1 MLRSA
6 VFALATAAL
15 VGTAVVSLV
24 AEGSE
29 TFTFAAAK
37 APKTGL
43 NEDRLPV
50 TINRWST
57 DAERDQ
63 VARLLA
69 ADDSANIHYSLR
81 NGEAVG
87 RLRWPGGLEYTLR
100 YARRTPRA
108 DGGADVVLIADSRVW
123 VWWDK
128 PSDLALDEPYTV
140 FHLTLDKNGV
150 GQGRIAPASKARSD
164 TSSGVAVTDL
174 ESRPVLLTDFR
185 AQRG

>member
-15 VGTAVVSLV
+15 CTTVVSAIA
-24 AEGSE
+24 AEHE
-29 TFTFAAAK
+29 TFTFAPAN

-43 NEDRLPV
+43 GEDRLQI

-63 VARLLA
+63 VAALLA
-69 ADDSANIHYSLR
+69 ANDAQSIRHTLGNADV
-81 NGEAVG
+81 VG
-87 RLRWPGGLEYTLR
+87 RLRWPGGLDYALR

-108 DGGADVVLIADSRVW
+108 DGGADVILVTDSRVW
-123 VWWDK
+123 VWWDSK
-128 PSDLALDEPYTV
+128 ADLALDEPFTV
-140 FHLTLDKNGV
+140 IHVRLDKNGI
-150 GQGRIAPASKARSD
+150 GQGRVAPASKARSD
-164 TSSGVAVTDL
+164 KSFGVAVTDL
-174 ESRPVLLTDFR
+174 DTRPALMTDVR